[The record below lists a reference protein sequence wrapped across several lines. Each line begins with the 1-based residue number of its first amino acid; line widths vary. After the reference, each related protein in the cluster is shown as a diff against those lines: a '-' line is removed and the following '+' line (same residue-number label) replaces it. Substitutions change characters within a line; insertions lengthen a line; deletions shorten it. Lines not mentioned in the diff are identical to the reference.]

1 MLTSEQLDTIHE
13 QYDDNTYALVECI
26 DAILDVED
34 YKDIRTIAEVQ
45 QENSSI
51 TRQELFDV
59 QSNAIIIF
67 MELGYDC
74 SLYFDDFH
82 FSLIVHKPKD

>member
-1 MLTSEQLDTIHE
+1 MLTNEQLDTIHE

-34 YKDIRTIAEVQ
+34 YKDIRTITEVQ
-45 QENSSI
+45 QENSSF

-59 QSNAIIIF
+59 QSNAFKIF
-67 MELGYDC
+67 GELGYDC
-74 SLYFDDFH
+74 SYSFDKTRFA
-82 FSLIVHKPKD
+82 LIVYKPKD